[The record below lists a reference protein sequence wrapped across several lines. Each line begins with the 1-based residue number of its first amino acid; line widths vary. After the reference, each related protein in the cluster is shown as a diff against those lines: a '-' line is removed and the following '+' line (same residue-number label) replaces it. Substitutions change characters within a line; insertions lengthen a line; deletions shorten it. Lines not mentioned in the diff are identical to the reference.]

1 MYLSLIQR
9 VVGGFALLILC
20 VLAVSGSAYFSQQ
33 KMSDQL
39 TLTASTLTELLDQS
53 NTLLLNI
60 QNANRLVLVH
70 ANSQPKPLRDQL
82 EQSYATQVAEV
93 ESLFATLNQGLKNY
107 PTLRDS
113 LSLLKDQTEDF
124 FTLAKQ
130 HLEIQNQRID
140 ARLAAAQELSHF
152 DGEWIFFEQDLA
164 DLKADAEFDENQNA
178 LWDLDVILAQGIG
191 VKGYLQKVLAVDKP
205 DDMQALVQAVDKH
218 LALFSEKSRHVLDI
232 MPSSEESL
240 SVYLNLLTR
249 TVSEP
254 QGLIHQHL
262 KYLDRQKQSSAL
274 LATMT
279 TQINQMIN
287 EANAMTSSVRERSD
301 QALQMA
307 NQQSD
312 FSIKLNAILAL
323 LSIVV
328 GVLVAATVVSA
339 IRKPLARI
347 TQALT
352 ALSQG
357 DMTHTIQGQYRSEM
371 GIVTDN
377 INALSAQ
384 LSSVLAQIQGSALE
398 VGQVAQESY
407 AMSQKARDE
416 VQEQRQQTDS
426 MATAVTEMESA
437 VNEVASHAATSSQR
451 VDEVA
456 SLAETNM
463 STMNDNLDFMHQL
476 KSSLDEASN
485 IIENL
490 SQESEQIGEVLT
502 VIQSIS
508 EQTNLLALNAAI
520 EAARAG
526 EHGRGFAV
534 VADEVRSLATRSRQ
548 SADEINQMIQ
558 GLQAQAKQAVT
569 IVRENQSFADLSVQ
583 QTQEATQSLQSMVG
597 SLASIND
604 MSRSI
609 AAACEQQSL
618 VAKEVTENIVGISDR
633 GSVIAENSESLA
645 AHSQSLNEF
654 AQHQTE
660 LVGQF
665 TIDTSTNRSD

>member
-9 VVGGFALLILC
+9 VVGGFALLIVC

-53 NTLLLNI
+53 NTLLLHI

-70 ANSQPKPLRDQL
+70 ANSTQATLRTQL
-82 EQSYATQVAEV
+82 EQQFSAQQQEIT
-93 ESLFATLNQGLKNY
+93 SLFEELEQGFARYPQLEQPLHTLK
-107 PTLRDS
+107 
-113 LSLLKDQTEDF
+113 KQTESF
-124 FTLAKQ
+124 FLLAQQ
-130 HLEIQNQRID
+130 HLAIQNQRVD
-140 ARLAAAQELSHF
+140 ARLASAQELSLF
-152 DGEWIFFEQDLA
+152 DGEWIFFEQDIA

-191 VKGYLQKVLAVDKP
+191 VKGYLQRVLAVEKP

-218 LALFSEKSRHVLDI
+218 LLLFSEKSRHVLEI

-262 KYLDRQKQSSAL
+262 KYLDRQNKSADL
-274 LATMT
+274 LASMT
-279 TQINQMIN
+279 TQINQVIN
-287 EANAMTSSVRERSD
+287 EGNALASAVRQLSA
-301 QALQMA
+301 QALQVA

-312 FSIKLNAILAL
+312 FSIKLNAILAV
-323 LSIVV
+323 LSMVV
-328 GVLVAATVVSA
+328 GVVVAVTVVSA

-347 TQALT
+347 TQALS

-357 DMTHTIQGQYRSEM
+357 DMTHKIPGQYRSEM
-371 GIVTDN
+371 GIVTNN
-377 INALSAQ
+377 INVLSTQ

-476 KSSLDEASN
+476 KSSLDEAST

-490 SQESEQIGEVLT
+490 SQESEQIGEVLS

-597 SLASIND
+597 NLASIND

-645 AHSQSLNEF
+645 AHSQSLNEL

-665 TIDTSTNRSD
+665 TIDSIDKPV